1 MQKIFLLTS
10 FVFSILVVTAQN
22 SIPFSEIIKARKKS
36 SIPIIG
42 SDTTSKNRLKHR
54 GTGFFV
60 NYSNNCVVLITAE
73 HVVVIK
79 DSLTNKTIR
88 PLQNLYA
95 NVNLANDSTILVPL
109 DLIYRDEVSDFAI
122 LQLKQPVNF
131 DIKKGRINLEAISFS
146 QLDEAT
152 DLKEG
157 ELLLYIG
164 YPMSLGVGTKS
175 YPVSRQGFVSQ
186 NVIESNKFLMDGF
199 VQGGY
204 SGSPVYRIK
213 TNPQNST
220 WTFKVVGII
229 QAYPNDYTQTLNS
242 KEKIVINPGFTIVG
256 KLKEVI
262 KTIADANCT
271 D

>member
-1 MQKIFLLTS
+1 MQKIFLLAS
-10 FVFSILVVTAQN
+10 FVFFILLATAQN

-42 SDTTSKNRLKHR
+42 SDSALKNRLKHR

-88 PLQNLYA
+88 PLQNIYA
-95 NVNLANDSTILVPL
+95 NVNLSNDSTVLVPL
-109 DLIYRDEVSDFAI
+109 DLIYRDEALDFAI
-122 LQLKQPVNF
+122 LQLKQPVGF
-131 DIKKGRINLEAISFS
+131 DIKKGIINLEAINFS
-146 QLDEAT
+146 QLDEAA

-164 YPMSLGVGTKS
+164 YPI
-175 YPVSRQGFVSQ
+175 SRQGFVSQ

-229 QAYPNDYTQTLNS
+229 QAYPNDYTQTINS

-262 KTIADANCT
+262 KIMADANCT